1 MAATSLTPV
10 ELQILL
16 ALAAESRHGYG
27 IKLDVEQRTQGAMK
41 LGSGTLYEAIQ
52 RMEKHGWLEVAQAP
66 GDDPAEARRKYYRL
80 TSDGRARLQGDLE
93 SLQGIVADAIA
104 MDMLPDSRPA

>member
-1 MAATSLTPV
+1 MAANTLTPA

-16 ALAAESRHGYG
+16 ALTSESRHGYG
-27 IKLDVEQRTQGAMK
+27 IKLDVERRSQGTMK

-52 RMEKHGWLEVAQAP
+52 RMEKHGWLEVAKAP
-66 GDDPAEARRKYYRL
+66 GNDPAESRRKYYRL
-80 TSDGRARLQGDLE
+80 TSDGRTRLQRDLE

-104 MDMLPDSRPA
+104 MDVLPETKSA